1 MLDAVSF
8 PVLLVYTDSPKPNLK
23 SGGYWKKNVHN
34 VLRNQPEIFY
44 SSKLI
49 ILFVFRTCD
58 LP

>member
-1 MLDAVSF
+1 MLEAVSF

-34 VLRNQPEIFY
+34 MLKNQPEIFY